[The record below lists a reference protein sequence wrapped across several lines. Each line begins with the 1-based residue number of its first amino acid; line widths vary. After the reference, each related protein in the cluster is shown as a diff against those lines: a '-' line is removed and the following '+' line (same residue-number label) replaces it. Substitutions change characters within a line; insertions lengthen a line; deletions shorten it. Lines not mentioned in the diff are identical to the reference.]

1 MTYQESWLS
10 RNWFM
15 LILPI
20 AFAILIGGL
29 FWFSYEMK
37 DPNGD
42 VQQALSKEQNHLDSI
57 KSDCKALGNYILD
70 NKGSLLDPVIREARD
85 LYMVNCK

>member
-15 LILPI
+15 LLLPVM
-20 AFAILIGGL
+20 FTILIVGL
-29 FWFSYEMK
+29 IWFSYEMR

-42 VQQALSKEQNHLDSI
+42 IQQALSKEQNHLDLI
-57 KSDCKALGNYILD
+57 KSDCKALGSYILD
-70 NKGSLLDPVIREARD
+70 NKGDLLDPVVREARD
-85 LYMVNCK
+85 LYLVNCK